1 MMKTASPDL
10 NRYAGPILCLSL
22 AAVFGWL
29 MMRNFGLNP
38 AIFADE
44 WYYSKMARLT
54 PLSEAIVPSYLYLW
68 LFRGSMA
75 CGDGFL
81 DCVRFGN
88 ALFWVGGGF
97 LFYLVARNYMPRL
110 LAIAL
115 VVAGL
120 LAPTNLYTSFFMP
133 EATYY
138 FGFAALSW
146 AALSP
151 AAWTVRQRA
160 LAAGLVVGLMSLV
173 KVHAVFLIP
182 ALSLFLAVLA
192 WNEGGAGRL
201 GKAVVA
207 AVVAPVAALLVK
219 FGVGYLIA
227 GEPALSIFGSFYGNT
242 ASSTGNTSK
251 LALLAPAFINFR
263 GHLMALTILA
273 SLPLAM
279 LLHLML
285 SRAARRQSGSSL
297 GNLQFWTLLM
307 LASTAG
313 LTVAYTASISGIGPK
328 EVLRLHLRY
337 YAFVLPLL
345 LMLAANAFARPP
357 EPLPAPSR
365 RLAWLVT
372 AGLLGVLAFAA
383 WRLPTYA
390 ITPVDAPEISGI
402 GLDTGAGQVLAV
414 LSAVALVLW
423 ARGSR
428 HAATV
433 FLFLALPLVLYYG
446 NRETGA
452 YLNQLRGGWAA
463 DHGGRFARDNVPVA
477 ERNEITVAAT
487 GILDLMRAQF
497 HVDAPD
503 TGMLDLEKDAPIEDY
518 QLPVRK
524 KWLLVIGNHPLP
536 PGITPFKATADY
548 ALVRLPG
555 STGHALGSLH
565 LSQPYGG
572 FVKDAQGLSG
582 AEPWGRW
589 SEAKQVVLHFDRPLP
604 RQAMV
609 ILTARGYGP
618 NAGLPFLLR
627 VGDTERAFRV
637 GPSLQEVGL
646 RVATDGTQRSLT
658 IVVPQPT
665 SPEDLGGRGDK
676 RKLGI
681 GLAEISVVDV
691 AQSVQAAR

>member
-10 NRYAGPILCLSL
+10 NRYAGPILSLSL
-22 AAVFGWL
+22 AAVFAWL
-29 MMRNFGLNP
+29 LVRNLGLNP

-44 WYYSKMARLT
+44 WYYSKMARLM

-81 DCVRFGN
+81 DCVRVGN

-146 AALSP
+146 VALSP
-151 AAWTVRQRA
+151 AAWTVPQRA

-182 ALSLFLAVLA
+182 ATSLFLAVLA
-192 WNEGGAGRL
+192 WSDGGAGRL
-201 GKAVVA
+201 GKAVAA

-227 GEPALSIFGSFYGNT
+227 GEPALSVFGSFYGNT

-251 LALLAPAFINFR
+251 LALLGPAFINFR
-263 GHLMALTILA
+263 GHLMALAILA

-279 LLHLML
+279 LLHLVL
-285 SRAARRQSGSSL
+285 SRAARRQSGTSL
-297 GNLQFWTLLM
+297 NRLQLWTFLM
-307 LASTAG
+307 LGSTAG
-313 LTVAYTASISGIGPK
+313 LTVAYTASISGIGPM

-337 YAFVLPLL
+337 YSFVLPLL

-357 EPLPAPSR
+357 EALPASSR

-372 AGLLGVLAFAA
+372 AFLLAVLAFAL

-402 GLDTGAGQVLAV
+402 GLHTSAGKLLVL
-414 LSAVALVLW
+414 LSAVALILW

-446 NRETGA
+446 GRETNA
-452 YLNQLRGGWAA
+452 YLAQLRGGWPA
-463 DHGGRFARDNVPVA
+463 DHGGRFARANVPVA

-497 HVDAPD
+497 HIDAPD
-503 TGMLDLEKDAPIEDY
+503 TGMLDLAKDAPIEEY
-518 QLPVRK
+518 ELPVRK

-536 PGITPFKATADY
+536 PGIAPVQATADY

-555 STGHALGSLH
+555 NTGRTLGSLH

-572 FVKDAQGLSG
+572 FVSDAQGLSG
-582 AEPWGRW
+582 AEAWGRW
-589 SEAKQVVLHFDRPLP
+589 SDAKQVVLHFSQPLP
-604 RQAMV
+604 KKALV

-618 NAGLPFLLR
+618 NAGLPFTIQ
-627 VGDTERAFRV
+627 VGDTRTRFRV

-646 RVATDGTQRSLT
+646 RFTTDGQQRSLR
-658 IVVPQPT
+658 IEVPQPT
-665 SPEDLGGRGDK
+665 SPEDLGGHGDN

-681 GLAEISVVDV
+681 GIAEISVADV